1 MSTLLLGIILL
12 AQAGAGTPET
22 PPIQLHGF
30 IDAFYALNTN
40 RPFDGASFL
49 QGTGTTAR
57 RANEMSLNAAALDVV
72 VDPAP
77 VGLHLTLAFG
87 TGTEVLHAGE
97 MSGSGIGPAVWRS
110 VYQASLS
117 YVVPIGSGLLLEA
130 GIYPSPFA
138 PRWSRSSPS
147 ASHIP

>member
-1 MSTLLLGIILL
+1 MSTLLVGIMLL

-77 VGLHLTLAFG
+77 VGLHLTLTFG

>member
-1 MSTLLLGIILL
+1 MSTLLVGIMLL

-30 IDAFYALNTN
+30 IDAFYALNAN

-57 RANEMSLNAAALDVV
+57 RADELSLNAAALDIA

-87 TGTEVLHAGE
+87 TGTEVLHAGDWRRA
-97 MSGSGIGPAVWRS
+97 SIRRTSASRLSSPRTTGTIPAVGW
-110 VYQASLS
+110 
-117 YVVPIGSGLLLEA
+117 E
-130 GIYPSPFA
+130 
-138 PRWSRSSPS
+138 SS
-147 ASHIP
+147 HRTTRRE

>member
-1 MSTLLLGIILL
+1 MSTLLVGIMLL

-57 RANEMSLNAAALDVV
+57 SRRWLMSM
-72 VDPAP
+72 
-77 VGLHLTLAFG
+77 G
-87 TGTEVLHAGE
+87 TIWSSD
-97 MSGSGIGPAVWRS
+97 MRS
-110 VYQASLS
+110 V
-117 YVVPIGSGLLLEA
+117 I
-130 GIYPSPFA
+130 
-138 PRWSRSSPS
+138 
-147 ASHIP
+147 

>member
-1 MSTLLLGIILL
+1 MSIPLLGIMLL
-12 AQAGAGTPET
+12 AQAGPGTPET
-22 PPIQLHGF
+22 APVQLHGF

-57 RANEMSLNAAALDVV
+57 RANELSLNVAALDVA

-87 TGTEVLHAGE
+87 SGTEVLHAGE
-97 MSGSGIGPAVWRS
+97 PAAPGMRAARGGSVSQSQLSSLVPR
-110 VYQASLS
+110 VY
-117 YVVPIGSGLLLEA
+117 
-130 GIYPSPFA
+130 
-138 PRWSRSSPS
+138 
-147 ASHIP
+147 